1 MTTSPVGLVAT
12 DGTIVPFS
20 EITIDAIEASKD
32 LGDLRKQIAELQQA
46 IAGRDAT
53 IEAQRQQLSRLLIP
67 DWDGLMDELKTAGF
81 SRWLADAGD
90 SQPDLLDEVA
100 RLYAA
105 AKVGDRIG
113 VITEYLAIA
122 TQYSPSPEQL
132 EAWQAVLDNYQPY
145 PIPANLL
152 WFVQPGAS
160 TSP

>member
-53 IEAQRQQLSRLLIP
+53 IEAQRQQLSRLLIT

-113 VITEYLAIA
+113 VITEYLEIA
-122 TQYSPSPEQL
+122 TRYSPSPEQL

-152 WFVQPGAS
+152 WFVPMGAS
-160 TSP
+160 ASP